1 LDLITSSAMKLLGCD
16 AAAIWRYDDSEDGL
30 RAYRAAGMSV
40 ERLAHVLVKPGLGL
54 AVRVLNERK
63 PLWTRQLTERL
74 QSDLPDAS
82 ETAVA
87 LGLRA
92 ALGAPIVS
100 GDEAYGVLV
109 VYRREADDFALRE
122 VNLLSTLA
130 DHAAIAVRNARLY
143 SETRQREN

>member
-1 LDLITSSAMKLLGCD
+1 GMGGHDEGG
-16 AAAIWRYDDSEDGL
+16 DGL
-30 RAYRAAGMSV
+30 RPSGGAGLSGEGRAHA
-40 ERLAHVLVKPGLGL
+40 LVKPGRGL
-54 AVRVLNERK
+54 AGRVLKERK

-109 VYRREADDFALRE
+109 VYRREADAFALRE

-143 SETRQREN
+143 SETRRREN